1 MRHLPINWYEGLFLR
16 PHHFQTA
23 ERNTTELLATSSRFD
38 RPYNYGI
45 YHIEF
50 NREAL
55 ANHRFELLSLQ
66 CRMRDGT
73 LVDLDLSQQPD
84 GIDLK
89 QIEAVLSDHTQDLKD
104 AFGSQ
109 STIDVFLGIPKL
121 KMGRGNVSMVESS
134 VDTRYI
140 SLDTMVCDEGDGQS
154 QQELQLKRLNSRI
167 VLSTQDVSGYELLP
181 LARVDRASDSEALPR
196 LDESYVPPLLS
207 IDSWKGLGIDVFRGV
222 CDQLGQK
229 IEILSQQIIN
239 RGIGLESRE
248 PGDAARIML
257 LEQLNAAH
265 ARLSVLGFAR
275 GVHPFS
281 AYTELCELA
290 GRLAIFSEN
299 RRLGELPAYDH
310 DDLHRIFS
318 TVKREIES
326 MINSVSDYQ
335 YEQRFFVGVGMGMQ
349 VSLEPAWFNS
359 NWQWYIGVKQT
370 DLSEQECRDLLS
382 AGHLDWKLGSA
393 RQVEFLFKQ
402 RAAGLQLSPVNR
414 AISALPH
421 RHEWLYYE
429 VPKQDSPAWRDVQ
442 ASQTLAM
449 RLKDSLI
456 VNTDRLQGE
465 QTLVVSAFGRNVPI
479 QFALFSVPDQK

>member
-23 ERNTTELLATSSRFD
+23 ERNAAELLATSSRFD
-38 RPYNYGI
+38 RPYNYGV
-45 YHIEF
+45 YQIEF

-73 LVDLDLSQQPD
+73 IVDLDLSQQPD

-89 QIEAVLSDHTQDLKD
+89 QIETVLNDHSQNLKD
-104 AFGSQ
+104 AFSTH

-121 KMGRGNVSMVESS
+121 KMGRGNVSSTESS
-134 VDTRYI
+134 VEARYV
-140 SLDTMVCDEGDGQS
+140 SLDTLICDESDGQS
-154 QQELQLKRLNSRI
+154 QQELQLKRLNSRV
-167 VLSTQDVSGYELLP
+167 VLSTEDVSGYELLP
-181 LARVDRASDSEALPR
+181 LARVNRASDSEALPK
-196 LDESYVPPLLS
+196 LDDSYIPPLLS
-207 IDSWKGLGIDVFRGV
+207 IDSWKGLGVDIFRGV
-222 CDQLGQK
+222 CDQIGQK

-265 ARLSVLGFAR
+265 ARLSILGFAR

-290 GRLAIFSEN
+290 GRLAIFSES
-299 RRLGELPAYDH
+299 RRLADLPAYDH

-393 RQVEFLFKQ
+393 RQVEFLFNQ
-402 RAAGLQLSPVNR
+402 RAAGLQITPVNR

-421 RHEWLYYE
+421 RHGWVYYE

-442 ASQTLAM
+442 SSQTLAM

-456 VNTDRLQGE
+456 VNTDSLQGE
-465 QTLVVSAFGRNVPI
+465 QTLVVSAFGRKVPI